1 MTSPNGVPHAN
12 PSTTVGAPT
21 LSAVGAPTMMTVES
35 LTPRQEQILVL
46 IGEGMTNREIGA
58 RLGVTEKTIKN
69 SVTGLL
75 ACLNVQRRS
84 QAAVYA
90 TVRRVTAEMNSRDG
104 AERASQRLYR

>member
-1 MTSPNGVPHAN
+1 MKPVTGGPSAASKIAVRAGGGQTIPVIGVRDPASSDAE
-12 PSTTVGAPT
+12 PWKPV
-21 LSAVGAPTMMTVES
+21 

-58 RLGVTEKTIKN
+58 RLGVAEKTVKN

-75 ACLNVQRRS
+75 ACLGLQRRS

-90 TVRRVTAEMNSRDG
+90 AVRRLTAAG
-104 AERASQRLYR
+104 

>member
-1 MTSPNGVPHAN
+1 
-12 PSTTVGAPT
+12 
-21 LSAVGAPTMMTVES
+21 MMTVES

-46 IGEGMTNREIGA
+46 IGEGMTNREIGE